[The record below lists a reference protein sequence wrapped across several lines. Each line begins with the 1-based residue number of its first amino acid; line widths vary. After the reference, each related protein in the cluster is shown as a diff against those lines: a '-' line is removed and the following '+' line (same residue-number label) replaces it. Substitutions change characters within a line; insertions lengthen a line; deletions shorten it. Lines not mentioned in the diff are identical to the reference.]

1 MYYEFLLS
9 VVIRRTVILIKEIF
23 DVEYILL
30 TRLFPIDSL

>member
-9 VVIRRTVILIKEIF
+9 VVIRRIVILIKEIF
-23 DVEYILL
+23 DVEHILL